1 MLFHELGKCLVAHR
15 QLAFEGGQ
23 FTLGLPNSS
32 GRGSAALKG
41 GGSLFE
47 KGFLPL
53 VKERRRDAVPV
64 AEVADGRALDEV
76 FAQDVHFLFGGV
88 VAAGCFHVGL
98 HCRAHSV
105 AHPSGFSI
113 SV

>member
-1 MLFHELGKCLVAHR
+1 MLFHELGEGFVAHR

-23 FTLGLPNSS
+23 FTLGLPNTS
-32 GRGSAALKG
+32 GRGPTALKG

-53 VKERRRDAVPV
+53 VKERRRDAVLV
-64 AEVADGRALDEV
+64 AEVADGCALDEV
-76 FAQDVHFLFGGV
+76 LAQDVHFLFGAV
-88 VAAGCFHVGL
+88 VAAGCLHVGL
-98 HCRAHSV
+98 HSGAHSV
-105 AHPSGFSI
+105 ADPSGFSI